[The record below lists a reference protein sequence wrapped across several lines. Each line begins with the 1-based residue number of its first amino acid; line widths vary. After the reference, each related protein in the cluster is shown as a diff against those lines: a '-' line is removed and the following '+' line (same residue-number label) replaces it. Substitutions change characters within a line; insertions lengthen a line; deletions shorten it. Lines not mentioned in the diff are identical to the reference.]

1 VSKKR
6 KRGGAMVAIL
16 DENQKLLILKRPAW
30 VSWAPG
36 KWGFPGGAV
45 EAGETPMDAAIRET
59 KEETTL
65 DVKNLRG
72 VGLHLPAG
80 LHAFYT
86 DSYNGTVK
94 IDYEH
99 EDWKWAP
106 RNEIENYDLAPN
118 LLAMYDWV
126 LNHG

>member
-1 VSKKR
+1 
-6 KRGGAMVAIL
+6 MVAIL

-72 VGLHLPAG
+72 VGLQLPAG
-80 LHAFYT
+80 LYAFYT
-86 DSYNGTVK
+86 DSYSGTVK
-94 IDYEH
+94 IDHEH
-99 EDWKWAP
+99 EDWRWAS

-118 LLAMYDWV
+118 LLPMYDWV